1 MAMLALLLALPGCRG
16 CRHTETPEETEKREA
31 EERAKMEREK
41 EKPKEDFEMKRLAA
55 WPSAEYSVGEGD
67 HLLPVN
73 LLKPGHWTSIVLAD
87 AKMNNFDFLG
97 DWEMTVL
104 DHQKNDRP
112 VSVPATPYTL
122 TTTRAVALPKGQAK
136 TLESLLLVPPG
147 YAQVRMSYQ
156 LRGRKIIEASSGL
169 QLMPAHQ
176 YHFVVL
182 ARWPTSYT
190 YLRALPSIQPT
201 KSIGLGEHSAY
212 YRVTLAP
219 PKGPPPLPSHA
230 LLWTSIAYVL
240 WDDADPGLL
249 DADQQQAL
257 LDWLHWGGQLIL
269 SGPDTLD
276 TLRSSFL
283 APYLPATSA
292 GARDLRARDLAELSE
307 QWTPAGGRRLAP
319 VKPWAGIRL
328 KKDARARFLP
338 DSGDLLVERAVGR
351 GRIVASAFRLSSLDL
366 IDWPGWDGVLNGCL
380 LRRPQRDF
388 RLDPDPNKTEGVHW
402 ADTRAHPDP
411 WDPALSSRLRF
422 FARDAAVVPAS
433 HVAKAQQGNRFG
445 NVPNGGQVYPT
456 QGDDPSEGDDGS
468 GETFAPVG
476 TGVAAWNDF
485 NPVANAARQ
494 GLQQAAGIKV
504 LDRMF
509 VVWIV
514 ACYVLVL
521 VPLNWGVFR
530 LLGRVEW
537 AWAAAPLIAVA
548 CAAVVINVA
557 KLDIGFVRSENE
569 IAVVE
574 LQGDYPR
581 AHVTRYAALYTSL
594 STGYG
599 FRFESPDSMMLPF
612 PTDDD
617 PGRFRMLLGE
627 SYRNLTCRRGDDLE
641 VAGYAVG
648 SNSTGFIHGE
658 QWINLDHPLVLTRQD
673 DEGLQI
679 VNQTQLTLRDAGVI
693 KRTAG
698 GGLQTA
704 WLGTIAAGA
713 TASGKFDLESPS
725 LSGGDL
731 WKRQRDLSPQTCA
744 SIVPGELNL
753 HGLLEI
759 AQRSED
765 LRPGEIRL
773 VAWSDDPLPGL
784 VVEPAAKQWQHAA
797 LVVAHLTAGDEDLPR
812 PDLGAPPRREAS
824 PSETDESFVPSG
836 ATTMPCM
843 VPGLS
848 SSAGPPPPDALLD
861 KPAVAP
867 GPPSRLLST
876 R

>member
-1 MAMLALLLALPGCRG
+1 M
-16 CRHTETPEETEKREA
+16 
-31 EERAKMEREK
+31 
-41 EKPKEDFEMKRLAA
+41 
-55 WPSAEYSVGEGD
+55 
-67 HLLPVN
+67 
-73 LLKPGHWTSIVLAD
+73 
-87 AKMNNFDFLG
+87 
-97 DWEMTVL
+97 
-104 DHQKNDRP
+104 
-112 VSVPATPYTL
+112 
-122 TTTRAVALPKGQAK
+122 
-136 TLESLLLVPPG
+136 
-147 YAQVRMSYQ
+147 
-156 LRGRKIIEASSGL
+156 
-169 QLMPAHQ
+169 
-176 YHFVVL
+176 
-182 ARWPTSYT
+182 
-190 YLRALPSIQPT
+190 
-201 KSIGLGEHSAY
+201 
-212 YRVTLAP
+212 
-219 PKGPPPLPSHA
+219 
-230 LLWTSIAYVL
+230 
-240 WDDADPGLL
+240 
-249 DADQQQAL
+249 
-257 LDWLHWGGQLIL
+257 
-269 SGPDTLD
+269 
-276 TLRSSFL
+276 
-283 APYLPATSA
+283 
-292 GARDLRARDLAELSE
+292 
-307 QWTPAGGRRLAP
+307 
-319 VKPWAGIRL
+319 
-328 KKDARARFLP
+328 P

-581 AHVTRYAALYTSL
+581 VHVTRYAALYTSL

-698 GGLQTA
+698 GGAANRLA
-704 WLGTIAAGA
+704 GHHRRRRHGVGKVRPGIALPVRRRPLEAPARPLAADLRQRRPRRVEPPRIAGDRPAERRPASRRDPPGRLVGRPVAGA
-713 TASGKFDLESPS
+713 
-725 LSGGDL
+725 GG
-731 WKRQRDLSPQTCA
+731 RA
-744 SIVPGELNL
+744 GGE
-753 HGLLEI
+753 
-759 AQRSED
+759 A
-765 LRPGEIRL
+765 
-773 VAWSDDPLPGL
+773 VAARGAGRGPLDRGRRGS
-784 VVEPAAKQWQHAA
+784 AA
-797 LVVAHLTAGDEDLPR
+797 PR
-812 PDLGAPPRREAS
+812 PRRAPRREAS